1 MILVT
6 GCNGFIGS
14 ALINELQIGGN
25 FNIRGASR
33 KSDQVS
39 DENIDIVFC
48 GEINART
55 YWKDALEG
63 CNTVIHSAAL
73 THQMDNNSLET
84 TREKYLEINTRG
96 TINLARQAAES
107 GVKRLIFLSSIKV
120 NGESTS
126 TNKPFRFDDTPE
138 PTDDYAKSKH
148 EAETGLKEIA
158 EKTGIEIVIIRSPLV
173 YGPGV
178 KANFASLI
186 KIISKGLPLPL
197 LFIKKNKRSFVS
209 LYNLIDLIITTI
221 DHPKAINQTFLVSDG
236 KDLSTAELIIIISKM
251 MNKKP
256 RLFPFPI
263 LLLKA
268 FAALLGKTNVIKRL
282 VENLEVDMTHTC
294 DILDWKPPLS
304 IEEGIQRTIGT

>member
-1 MILVT
+1 MILIT
-6 GCNGFIGS
+6 GYNGFIGS
-14 ALINELQIGGN
+14 ALLNELHTRKHSKVRGSAKQLEKK
-25 FNIRGASR
+25 FVTNI
-33 KSDQVS
+33 
-39 DENIDIVFC
+39 EIVFS
-48 GEINART
+48 GEINANT
-55 YWKDALEG
+55 SWKDALEG
-63 CNTVIHSAAL
+63 CTTVIHTAAL

-96 TINLARQAAES
+96 TINLAKQAAES
-107 GVKRLIFLSSIKV
+107 GVKRFIFLSSIKV
-120 NGESTS
+120 NGESTP
-126 TNKPFRFDDTPE
+126 TNKSFKFDDTPE
-138 PTDDYAKSKH
+138 PTDDYAQSKH

-282 VENLEVDMTHTC
+282 VENLEVDITHTC

-304 IEEGIQRTIGT
+304 IEKGIQRTIGT